1 MGATKH
7 QKKCGQTS
15 VEKQNTESTPQ
26 QSEVNPVAVLLEWSD
41 RKGMYA
47 LSVILAIIGV
57 LGGMVPYVAA
67 GNMVVGI
74 FNGIQEWSFYLHW
87 GLIAGLSYLVKIVF
101 HHLSTIVSHKATFA
115 TIANMRTRVAKK
127 LTTIPM

>member
-1 MGATKH
+1 VAGGGMGMTKRQNQKVRATE
-7 QKKCGQTS
+7 S
-15 VEKQNTESTPQ
+15 NQNTKQDLQ

-74 FNGIQEWSFYLHW
+74 FNGIKEWPFYLHW
-87 GLIAGLSYLVKIVF
+87 GLIAGFSYLVKIIF
-101 HHLSTIVSHKATFA
+101 HHLSILFLPQIKNHCIGNHTYA
-115 TIANMRTRVAKK
+115 
-127 LTTIPM
+127 PP

>member
-15 VEKQNTESTPQ
+15 AEKQNTESTPQ

-74 FNGIQEWSFYLHW
+74 
-87 GLIAGLSYLVKIVF
+87 
-101 HHLSTIVSHKATFA
+101 
-115 TIANMRTRVAKK
+115 
-127 LTTIPM
+127 